1 MEKEKD
7 KYTSKEHGI
16 IHCPYCRGVIFR
28 DYKRDADKDEVSLRS
43 RCPHCK
49 KNVTIFIKIKDRII
63 IQKEDGLTIKRVE
76 KKS

>member
-1 MEKEKD
+1 MEKD
-7 KYTSKEHGI
+7 KYISKEHGI

-28 DYKRDADKDEVSLRS
+28 DYKKDIKGDEISFRA

-49 KNVTIFIKIKDRII
+49 KTAIIFIKIKDGII

-76 KKS
+76 EK